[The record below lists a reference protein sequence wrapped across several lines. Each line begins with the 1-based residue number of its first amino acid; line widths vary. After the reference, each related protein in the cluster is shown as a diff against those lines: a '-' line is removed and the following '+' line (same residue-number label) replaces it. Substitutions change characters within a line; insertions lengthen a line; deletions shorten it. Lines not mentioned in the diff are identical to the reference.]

1 MVALERLAPAF
12 FVFINAACTAG
23 SNHEYL
29 MTIKQL
35 HEIAL
40 PSLNPLSL
48 LSPLPTILQLNCV

>member
-1 MVALERLAPAF
+1 LERLAPAF
-12 FVFINAACTAG
+12 FVFINAACAAG
-23 SNHEYL
+23 SNQEYL

-40 PSLNPLSL
+40 QSLNPVSM